1 MQLNAFGQS
10 TRSITPP
17 ICVSFAA
24 SSELVEK
31 MEVDNTQIHLGV
43 DLKVYMFNF
52 SNF

>member
-17 ICVSFAA
+17 ICV
-24 SSELVEK
+24 SELVEK

-43 DLKVYMFNF
+43 DLKVYVQLF
-52 SNF
+52 